1 VAAKAKLTNDME
13 SPKKLSR
20 YWLVI
25 ALPVLAV
32 LCSLIAIRIVNS
44 MDYHQND
51 NDFFTFWLAGHLV
64 SQGGSPYDTTQWVAG
79 YHQFEIGIV
88 PNLAFLYPLPLA
100 LLLAPLGLLPFHTA
114 YIVWVTLIQLMILT
128 SLAVLLSMDA
138 NPRAKL
144 FFIPLLAGI
153 VLFRPTILTLTQGQV
168 SGLFLFALAWVTF
181 LWQKEKWFWG
191 GFLMGLLALKPNLG
205 VPVILLLT
213 VWFLLQKHW
222 NALRGTVGS
231 GILLLAAGLI
241 YNPGWIAEYWKIG
254 NDKLAQNFGGSPT
267 VWGLAALTCPG
278 HSTCALIPGSAVALL
293 VVIGFF
299 WLVLRSRAHLAPLTV
314 VGLAVSVTLLVT
326 PYTWTYDQLLLIIPI
341 TVVTL
346 AMDRMGYGFP
356 LTATIFLGIDFLVV
370 VLLFFDVLMKVE
382 ILNAIVPI
390 VVLGLCAWCQTRW
403 IRKAARP
410 SV

>member
-1 VAAKAKLTNDME
+1 M
-13 SPKKLSR
+13 KKLSR

-25 ALPVLAV
+25 AFPVLIV
-32 LCSLIAIRIVNS
+32 LCTFLAIRIDNS
-44 MDYHQND
+44 MQAHHND
-51 NDFFTFWLAGHLV
+51 RDFLPFWLAGHLV
-64 SQGGSPYDTTQWVAG
+64 TQVENPYDATQWAMG
-79 YHQFEIGIV
+79 YYQYETSIGLN
-88 PNLAFLYPLPLA
+88 PAFLYPLPLA
-100 LLLAPLGLLPFHTA
+100 LLLAPLGFLPFHTA
-114 YIVWVTLIQLMILT
+114 FIVWVTLTQLMIIT
-128 SLAVLLSMDA
+128 SLAILLSLDA
-138 NPRAKL
+138 NLRTKL

-168 SGLFLFALAWVTF
+168 SGLFLFVLVWIAF
-181 LWQKEKWFWG
+181 LWQKGKWGWG
-191 GFLMGLLALKPNLG
+191 GILLGFLALKPNLG
-205 VPVILLLT
+205 VPVILLLA
-213 VWFLLQKHW
+213 VWLLLQKRW
-222 NALRGTVGS
+222 NALLGTVGS
-231 GILLLAAGLI
+231 GIFLLVAGLVS
-241 YNPGWIAEYWKIG
+241 NPGWIAEYWKVG
-254 NDKLAQNFGGSPT
+254 NDKLAQTFGGSPT

-278 HSTCALIPGSAVALL
+278 HSTCALIPGSAAALL

-370 VLLFFDVLMKVE
+370 VLLFFDVLMEVE